1 MWDFSEKTVAENL
14 EIDEFNLDNELK
26 NQSSIYFMYASMFAD
41 ADAETRRCK
50 EAIELAEAEADNRA
64 RNNASGKVTEALIK
78 TMVTQDDEVLEAH
91 RVYLDAL
98 NRRNKIEAAVKAFE
112 QRKSCLDNLVR
123 LHTTQYFAE
132 PQEQIYAKAAEQ
144 DIRSEAIKGIVRTR
158 LNKKR
163 DEA

>member
-1 MWDFSEKTVAENL
+1 MLDFSENTVAENL
-14 EIDEFNLDNELK
+14 EIDEFNLDKELK
-26 NQSSIYFMYASMFAD
+26 NQSSIYFMYASMLAD
-41 ADAETRRCK
+41 ADSEARRCK

-64 RNNASGKVTEALIK
+64 RNNAPGKVTEALVK
-78 TMVTQDDEVLEAH
+78 TLVIQDDEVLKAN
-91 RVYLDAL
+91 RVYIEAL

-144 DIRSEAIKGIVRTR
+144 NIRSENIKNIVRTR
-158 LNKKR
+158 LNR
-163 DEA
+163 RENQ